1 MCSLELELLGVP
13 MRDALF
19 IGEILASVTHE
30 MQNVLAIIKESGA
43 LAEDILHING
53 PLPMKHGDK
62 LTVAL
67 GNIGQQTGRGRNLMF
82 MLNGFAH
89 AAEDFPEVSDLGRCT
104 RQICTLAERKL
115 MLAECRL
122 ETALPEKPVRV
133 RGNALLLMQAI
144 YAALQSMLAVTVR
157 SGALHVS
164 VEPLA
169 ANGNESARL
178 IVRSDNTTGQPD
190 TASSAALVTELGGTL
205 QHIPGAISLH
215 FPCATEGA

>member
-1 MCSLELELLGVP
+1 

-53 PLPMKHGDK
+53 PPPMKHGDK
-62 LTVAL
+62 LGTAL

-89 AAEDFPEVSDLGRCT
+89 AAEDFPDASDLVRCT
-104 RQICTLAERKL
+104 RQICTLAERKV
-115 MLAECRL
+115 MLAECSL
-122 ETALPEKPVRV
+122 ATSLPAQPVRV

-144 YAALQSMLAVTVR
+144 YAGLGAMLAVTGRGETLRVSLELLDAGKEKVAR
-157 SGALHVS
+157 LGIHSATIGEEPHTEDLAGLVQEVGGLFHYDSGALF
-164 VEPLA
+164 
-169 ANGNESARL
+169 
-178 IVRSDNTTGQPD
+178 
-190 TASSAALVTELGGTL
+190 L
-205 QHIPGAISLH
+205 QFSCVA
-215 FPCATEGA
+215 EGV

>member
-1 MCSLELELLGVP
+1 MFSPGLALLEVT

-43 LAEDILHING
+43 LAEDILHLNG
-53 PLPMKHGDK
+53 PPPMKHGDK

-89 AAEDFPEVSDLGRCT
+89 AAEDFPEVSDLCRCG
-104 RQICTLAERKL
+104 RQICTLAERKI
-115 MLAECRL
+115 MLAECLL
-122 ETALPEKPVRV
+122 EAALPEKPVRV

-144 YAALQSMLAVTVR
+144 YAALQAMLAVTAKK
-157 SGALHVS
+157 GTLHVS
-164 VEPLA
+164 LEPLA
-169 ANGNESARL
+169 ASGDDSAHL
-178 IVRSDNTTGQPD
+178 VIRSDNATGQPD
-190 TASSAALVTELGGTL
+190 TASPAALVAELGGTFR
-205 QHIPGAISLH
+205 HTHGAMVLH
-215 FPCATEGA
+215 FPSATEGA